1 MTVDGSHYCVWTYA
15 HTHSLHGE
23 ICLWMYMASGNV
35 RTFFDDK
42 KSDKILNKN
51 SLSLAKL

>member
-1 MTVDGSHYCVWTYA
+1 MTVNGSHYCVWTYA
-15 HTHSLHGE
+15 HTHPLHGE